1 MNTEAVPVFAGIK
14 LQKKPLD
21 WGLTEE
27 LDTSYKP
34 DIVQACIYVCV
45 SVCVYSHSNQSK
57 HQAFELTIN
66 LNREKKY
73 PQLI

>member
-1 MNTEAVPVFAGIK
+1 MNTEAVPIFAGIK

-27 LDTSYKP
+27 LDASYKP
-34 DIVQACIYVCV
+34 DIVQARTYVCV
-45 SVCVYSHSNQSK
+45 SVCVHSHSNQSAC
-57 HQAFELTIN
+57 QALELTIN
-66 LNREKKY
+66 LNREEKY